1 MSFSVSVLISAQ
13 LEKLSELLH
22 AGVLLNCITLD
33 IFCRIY
39 ICQCKVISC
48 NWRIIGEGVK
58 VGRRSHEKEK
68 EEGGGQ
74 DDKTKSER

>member
-1 MSFSVSVLISAQ
+1 M
-13 LEKLSELLH
+13 
-22 AGVLLNCITLD
+22 
-33 IFCRIY
+33 
-39 ICQCKVISC
+39 ISC